1 MNSDGRMR
9 CDEKRRGIVATPR
22 DHNATS
28 LQSKSFKINCAE
40 AVQRVPKGSEA
51 PVVKEEF
58 EELQLAL
65 MRFMAPAQ
73 G

>member
-1 MNSDGRMR
+1 M
-9 CDEKRRGIVATPR
+9 VATPQY
-22 DHNATS
+22 HNATQFLQS